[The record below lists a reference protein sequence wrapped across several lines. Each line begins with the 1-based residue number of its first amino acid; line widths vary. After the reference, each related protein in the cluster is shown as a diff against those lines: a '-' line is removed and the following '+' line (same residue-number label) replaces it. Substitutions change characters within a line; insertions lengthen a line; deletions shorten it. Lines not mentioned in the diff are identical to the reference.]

1 MRSTSP
7 PYHVLARDVAK
18 KSFAFD
24 PQVHIATVQVAMT
37 CGNKSGR
44 NYDAMAFSLGEKVLY
59 EDSKAYQR
67 IMFVYSV
74 CVDQHYQ
81 ITRSTLD
88 GNGVWQKALQRE
100 VEAF

>member
-1 MRSTSP
+1 MQLHLGNAQGDAFGCLQLLELMQSTSP
-7 PYHVLARDVAK
+7 PYHALARDVAQ
-18 KSFAFD
+18 KSFAF
-24 PQVHIATVQVAMT
+24 
-37 CGNKSGR
+37 
-44 NYDAMAFSLGEKVLY
+44 

-74 CVDQHYQ
+74 RVDQHYQ

-88 GNGVWQKALQRE
+88 GNGVWQKALQRG